1 MSASDPD
8 STQSDGPAVATRHA
22 IVIDMTPQTT
32 SEQPLEGTV
41 LSEADFRLYE
51 TTFIDG
57 TDVSIGDRLV
67 LAPTEEREEIDA
79 FREVGFSDLSNTAR
93 NELEY
98 AIEAIMDADPQR
110 FLAVYNDAGPIS
122 LRLHQLNLLPGIG
135 QKLRDAIL
143 DARKRG
149 PFDSFEGVADRV
161 DGLHR
166 PREIIAERILEEL
179 EDESVKYRLFV
190 GVGE

>member
-8 STQSDGPAVATRHA
+8 STESDGPAVATRHA

-51 TTFIDG
+51 TTFIEG

-98 AIEAIMDADPQR
+98 AIDAIIDADPQR
-110 FLAVYNDAGPIS
+110 FYTVYNEAGPIS

-149 PFDSFEGVADRV
+149 PFDSFDAVADRV

-179 EDESVKYRLFV
+179 EDDTVKYQLFV

>member
-8 STQSDGPAVATRHA
+8 STESDGPAVATRHA

-51 TTFIDG
+51 TTFIEG

-98 AIEAIMDADPQR
+98 AIDAIIDADPQR
-110 FLAVYNDAGPIS
+110 FYAVYNEAGPIS

-149 PFDSFEGVADRV
+149 PFDSFDAVADRV

-179 EDESVKYRLFV
+179 EDDTVKYQLFV

>member
-8 STQSDGPAVATRHA
+8 STESDGPAVATRHA

-51 TTFIDG
+51 TTFIEG

-98 AIEAIMDADPQR
+98 AIDAIIDADPQR
-110 FLAVYNDAGPIS
+110 FYTVYNEAGPIS

-135 QKLRDAIL
+135 TKLRDAIL

-149 PFDSFEGVADRV
+149 PFESFDAVAERV

-166 PREIIAERILEEL
+166 PREIVAERIIEEL

>member
-8 STQSDGPAVATRHA
+8 STESGGPAVATRHA

-51 TTFIDG
+51 TTFIEG

-98 AIEAIMDADPQR
+98 AIEAIMEADPQR
-110 FLAVYNDAGPIS
+110 FLAVYNEAGPIS

>member
-8 STQSDGPAVATRHA
+8 SAESDDPAVATRHA

-32 SEQPLEGTV
+32 SDRPLEGTV
-41 LSEADFRLYE
+41 ISEADFRLYE
-51 TTFIDG
+51 TTFVEG
-57 TDVSIGDRLV
+57 AEVSIGDRLV

-79 FREVGFSDLSNTAR
+79 FREVTFADLTSTAR
-93 NELEY
+93 NELDY
-98 AIEAIMDADPQR
+98 AIDAILEADPER
-110 FLAVYNDAGPIS
+110 FLAVYNEAGPIS

-135 QKLRDAIL
+135 TKLRDAIL

-149 PFDSFEGVADRV
+149 PFESFDAVAERV

-166 PREIIAERILEEL
+166 PREIVAERIIEEL
-179 EDESVKYRLFV
+179 EDESVKYHLFV